1 MIFAFGFLHAIFAF
15 GVLHAIFAFW
25 FTQCNFSSGLLPAI
39 FELTGQVVSPLLFMC
54 HYRHSDIIG
63 DQSNHPG

>member
-15 GVLHAIFAFW
+15 W
-25 FTQCNFSSGLLPAI
+25 FTLCNFNLGLLPAI
-39 FELTGQVVSPLLFMC
+39 FELTGQVVSPLLFVC
-54 HYRHSDIIG
+54 RYQHSDIIG